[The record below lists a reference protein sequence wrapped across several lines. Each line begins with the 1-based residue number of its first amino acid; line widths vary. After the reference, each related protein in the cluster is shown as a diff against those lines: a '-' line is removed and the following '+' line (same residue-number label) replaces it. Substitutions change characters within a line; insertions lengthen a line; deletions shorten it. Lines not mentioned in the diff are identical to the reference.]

1 MATKIKRFFRKTNKL
16 FKKSSLKVEIN
27 RNSKQVED
35 EASFQSLSGFI
46 EAHKQFVV
54 NPIESMSFEEM
65 CFFGGFPV
73 QIYTTETV
81 LFENV
86 RARKPTVPTNKEVI
100 ICSQAE
106 ATKDA
111 ILPFLSAEP
120 EKNEYERVLELE
132 STARGLTI
140 QTHIDANALEISQQ
154 KPALSELASSIFNV
168 SGNAMQK
175 EIGNENVE
183 PSLHASSV
191 EALGTSSRDSLNC
204 CSPYAFGISSN
215 TSLTASLKFSSIS
228 IPSFMESAVFSEQNE
243 LANVDCINEC
253 DDSFER
259 AIALHK
265 EIEWKTK
272 LFERTK
278 DVFFLHKA
286 QKLREKNAQLLK
298 LFLL

>member
-27 RNSKQVED
+27 RSSKQVED

-73 QIYTTETV
+73 QIYTAETV

-100 ICSQAE
+100 IGSQAE
-106 ATKDA
+106 ASKDA

-120 EKNEYERVLELE
+120 EKHEYKRVLELE
-132 STARGLTI
+132 STVHGLTS
-140 QTHIDANALEISQQ
+140 QTHIDNNASEISQQ
-154 KPALSELASSIFNV
+154 KPTLSEFASSTFNV
-168 SGNAMQK
+168 SGNEVVNA
-175 EIGNENVE
+175 NEN
-183 PSLHASSV
+183 A
-191 EALGTSSRDSLNC
+191 GTSSRDTLNC
-204 CSPYAFGISSN
+204 FSPSAFGISSN
-215 TSLTASLKFSSIS
+215 TSLTASLTFSSIS
-228 IPSFMESAVFSEQNE
+228 IPSFMESTVFSEQND

-278 DVFFLHKA
+278 DLFFLHKA
-286 QKLREKNAQLLK
+286 QKLREENAQLLK
-298 LFLL
+298 LLLL